1 MASGA
6 PIGLIG
12 LGLMGGVFA
21 QRLMAAGF
29 GVMGFDI
36 DAQKR
41 ERLAEAG
48 GQAAPSVAELAR
60 SCDVTIVVVF
70 NTDQVETVLEHEFLP
85 AVGDASNKIVL
96 CASTADPDR
105 LAALGAR
112 VTARGLRFLEAPVS
126 GTSEQVRRGEGVGL
140 IGGDR
145 ALMDEAKPV
154 IDALYPRSFHI
165 GRHGDGSRAKLAINL
180 ILGVNR
186 TVLAEGLVFA
196 ERLGLDPATFLDV
209 AKTSAA
215 YSQVMENKG
224 PKMIRGDF
232 SPEGMVQISLKDANM
247 MLDQA
252 RKHDL
257 RLSLTQ
263 TYRDILEACR
273 VAGQAELD
281 NSSVI
286 AEVRRR
292 RP

>member
-1 MASGA
+1 MNGKS
-6 PIGLIG
+6 PVGLIG
-12 LGLMGGVFA
+12 LGLMGDVFA
-21 QRLMAAGF
+21 RRLMAAGF
-29 GVMGFDI
+29 SVVGFDI
-36 DAQKR
+36 DEAKR
-41 ERLAEAG
+41 TRLAEAG
-48 GQAAPSVAELAR
+48 GETAPSAADVAR
-60 SCDVTIVVVF
+60 RCDTTVVIVF
-70 NTDQVETVLEHEFLP
+70 NTDQVEAVVEKEVLP
-85 AVGDASNKIVL
+85 AVGESSNKAVL
-96 CASTADPDR
+96 VASTCDPDR

-112 VTARGLRFLEAPVS
+112 VSPRGLRFLEAPVS
-126 GTSEQVRRGEGVGL
+126 GTSDQVRRGEGVGL
-140 IGGDR
+140 IGGDA
-145 ALMDEAKPV
+145 ALMEEVKPV

-196 ERLGLDPATFLDV
+196 ERLGLDPGTFLEV

-215 YSQVMENKG
+215 YSLVMENKG

-252 RKHDL
+252 RKHGQ
-257 RLSLTQ
+257 RLSLTE

-273 VAGQAELD
+273 AAGGAELD

-286 AEVRRR
+286 EEIRRR
-292 RP
+292 RA